1 MRELPWK
8 FKVFL
13 ISLYVFTISSIAL
26 ILYYRIT
33 PIYIPALVDILCF
46 AVLQA
51 LTESFMIQYKNLAL
65 TTSFVVHLAAFIL
78 FKPIGAVIIFIIG
91 FTFAVIKVEGK
102 YVHILNTPLYKT
114 FYNYCVIGI
123 SILFSGI
130 VCTVLGGEFVVSNPW
145 TNFHIIIAFAIIY
158 FLINTFITSVL
169 YSILYNQNI
178 LYFIKNNTKLG
189 LLSDIAMAPF
199 GVVLAYMYSNFGI
212 GGLLLVLLPIVIA
225 RYTISLY
232 VQTKTQ
238 YVQMVDTLM
247 RAMEA
252 RDKYTEGH
260 SQRVAEIAKSIAEE
274 LKYNDSHIERLNI
287 ASLLHD
293 VGKIGI
299 DDSILNKPG
308 KLTFEEYE
316 TIKSHPEI
324 GYNILKEIKNLEDIL
339 PIIRHHHERYDGK
352 GYPEGKKFEELSL
365 DVFVVQL
372 ADTIDAMATDR
383 PYRKALS
390 EDKII
395 DEIVTYSG
403 TQFHPKVVEAYLKI
417 VERQKKAV

>member
-1 MRELPWK
+1 MRELPLK
-8 FKVFL
+8 FKTFL
-13 ISLYVFTISSIAL
+13 ISLYIFSISSIVL
-26 ILYYRIT
+26 VVYYRVV
-33 PIYIPALVDILCF
+33 PINIPNVVDILFF
-46 AVLQA
+46 AVFLA
-51 LTESFMIQYKNLAL
+51 LTESFMIEYKNIAL
-65 TTSFVVHLAAFIL
+65 TASFVVHLAAVLL
-78 FKPIGAVIIFIIG
+78 FGPLGAVITFILG
-91 FTFAVIKVEGK
+91 FTFTIIKVDGK
-102 YVHILNTPLYKT
+102 YVHILNTPFFKT
-114 FYNYCVIGI
+114 FYNYCVISV

-130 VCTVLGGEFVVSNPW
+130 VYNLLGGNFIIDKPW
-145 TNFHIIIAFAIIY
+145 YNFHLVIVFAIFY
-158 FLINTFITSVL
+158 FIINSFITSIL
-169 YSILYNQNI
+169 YSILHNKNI
-178 LYFIKNNTKLG
+178 LFFIKSNAKLG
-189 LLSDIAMAPF
+189 ILSDIAMAPF
-199 GVVLAYMYSNFGI
+199 GVLLAYTYEKYSV

-260 SQRVAEIAKSIAEE
+260 SQRVAEIAIAIAEE
-274 LKYNDSHIERLNI
+274 LKYDDSHIERLNI

-352 GYPEGKKFEELSL
+352 GYPEGKKAEELDL
-365 DVFVVQL
+365 DIFVVQL

-390 EDKII
+390 EEKII
-395 DEIVTYSG
+395 EEIITYSG

-417 VERQKKAV
+417 VERQKKVV